1 MNDDIEDKRERLEQH
16 LDTIWNFYDEI
27 EVYVGDK
34 EGSDEYPDFSSFV
47 QSVIKEPKD
56 LFLEMIDSSNITQI
70 GNAIKECARCPLSET
85 RVHAVPGKG
94 VINAK
99 VMIVGEGPGAG
110 EDACGEPFVGKSGA
124 YLDTWL
130 NAIHLDKSTD
140 VFITNVV
147 KCRPPENR
155 NPTLE
160 EMNTCDP
167 YLEKQI
173 ALIKP
178 EVILC
183 LGKVASLHL
192 LKKEGTLSSLRGT
205 FHNYQRIPLLVTY
218 HPSAVLRN
226 SNLRGEV
233 WKDLQMLANFL
244 QLSIQQKGN
253 R

>member
-1 MNDDIEDKRERLEQH
+1 MNHDIEEKRERLETA
-16 LDTIWNFYDEI
+16 LDTMWNFYDEVEQYVTDTEHTE
-27 EVYVGDK
+27 EV
-34 EGSDEYPDFSSFV
+34 PDFSSFV

-56 LFLEMIDSSNITQI
+56 QFLEMIDSSNITQI
-70 GNAIKECARCPLSET
+70 GNAIVNCTRCPLST
-85 RVHAVPGKG
+85 SRLHAVPGKG

-99 VMIVGEGPGAG
+99 VMIVGEGPGEAENISG
-110 EDACGEPFVGKSGA
+110 LPFGGKSGA

-130 NAIHLDKSTD
+130 KAISLERDED

-155 NPTLE
+155 NPTQQ
-160 EMNTCDP
+160 EMSICGV

-173 ALIKP
+173 ALVKP

-183 LGKVASLHL
+183 LGKVASLYL
-192 LKKEGTLSSLRGT
+192 LKKETTLSSLRGT
-205 FHNYQRIPLLVTY
+205 FHNYQHTPLLVTY

-226 SNLRGEV
+226 SQLRGEV
-233 WKDLQMLANFL
+233 WKDLQLLAQFL
-244 QLSIQQKGN
+244 QLPTQQKGN

>member
-1 MNDDIEDKRERLEQH
+1 MNNDIENKREILEQRLE
-16 LDTIWNFYDEI
+16 TMWNFYDEI
-27 EVYVGDK
+27 EMYVGDK
-34 EGSDEYPDFSSFV
+34 ESSDEVPDFSSFA
-47 QSVIKEPKD
+47 QSAIKEPKD
-56 LFLEMIDSSNITQI
+56 VFLEMIDTSNIHQI
-70 GNAIKECARCPLSET
+70 GNIITKCTRCSLSDT
-85 RVHAVPGKG
+85 RIHAVPGKG

-99 VMIVGEGPGAG
+99 VMIIGEGPGEA
-110 EDACGEPFVGKSGA
+110 EDKSGEPFVGKSGA

-130 NAIHLDKSTD
+130 KAISLDRNND

-160 EMNTCDP
+160 EMNICAP
-167 YLEKQI
+167 YLDKQI

-192 LKKEGTLSSLRGT
+192 LKKTGTLSSLRGT
-205 FHNYQRIPLLVTY
+205 FHHYQHTPLLVTY

-226 SNLRGEV
+226 SGLRKDV
-233 WKDLQMLANFL
+233 WQDLQMLAKFL

-253 R
+253 N